1 MVHISQQ
8 MIPRPIWFI
17 GIPALLLMYWVCPVY
32 FHVKK
37 RSLLHVYYISM
48 WNVLFSRM
56 KLKEVD
62 RTAMQAW
69 SPAQNHPIYLA
80 TGKLNREKTVWVTW
94 FLLFHIWLIYT
105 CPLRFRSSFSFSR
118 KPLLSWWDMCKLPVG
133 WVQWPSHML
142 VQHGVNHVYYIYSI
156 FLTAGPCCIFI
167 PLVLRSTIDKMLTS

>member
-1 MVHISQQ
+1 MKCTADW
-8 MIPRPIWFI
+8 REEFR
-17 GIPALLLMYWVCPVY
+17 LLLLSHFSKADLWHLFSYLLL
-32 FHVKK
+32 FF
-37 RSLLHVYYISM
+37 LHVYYISM

-105 CPLRFRSSFSFSR
+105 CPLRFRSSFSSSR
-118 KPLLSWWDMCKLPVG
+118 KPLLSWWDRCKLPVG

-142 VQHGVNHVYYIYSI
+142 VQHGVNHG
-156 FLTAGPCCIFI
+156 L
-167 PLVLRSTIDKMLTS
+167 LHL